1 VCEHYCR
8 LTDVIITIPVGED
21 NYLSGKV
28 QGPGLNMG
36 AGHELRK
43 EGMPKVLV
51 MLQAENLPK

>member
-1 VCEHYCR
+1 MIL
-8 LTDVIITIPVGED
+8 LTFED

-28 QGPGLNMG
+28 QDPGLNMG

-43 EGMPKVLV
+43 EETPKVHV